1 MVQLA
6 HLALILLHGNDY
18 APPLKVHPLT
28 YVNLWLLLPDEFAPA
43 MSTPVACQLLLPA
56 ILLLW
61 TNAQE

>member
-6 HLALILLHGNDY
+6 HLALMLPHGNDY

-28 YVNLWLLLPDEFAPA
+28 YVNLWPDEFAPT

-56 ILLLW
+56 VLLLW